1 MTGKDLKKLGRSQ
14 LLERMVAQGR
24 ELEEVRERLAEAEAR
39 LEERKL
45 VVNEA
50 GSIAEAA
57 LALNG
62 VFEAAEAASAQYME
76 NIRELS
82 ERQQRQYAQW
92 EEENKKKADEILEKA
107 RRGAEVILNSA
118 QEERRRLEEEAREQ
132 CRILEEETRRRCER
146 MLNSPQQKA
155 DDGGE
160 ESYEE

>member
-14 LLERMVAQGR
+14 LLELMVAQGR

-76 NIRELS
+76 NM
-82 ERQQRQYAQW
+82 
-92 EEENKKKADEILEKA
+92 EKA